1 MEEKIRKT
9 WIKIIERIIPRRI
22 LIYRKSILFY
32 SKILIIVIVEIAI
45 ILVFYLSGILRIT
58 KEMLY
63 WFFST
68 TAQSMAALFAVVGMF
83 AVFRHQ
89 NLEHKLRNL
98 YDSLKKKFLSYG
110 WIHYFGA
117 TGAESWEDS
126 IIANRAEEL
135 LEMKESRLPHD
146 IKFNIRMDV
155 LYIRH
160 HEKARN
166 AVLIKAKIP
175 LVAVLITFV
184 LSIIFISLTE
194 SFSKNIIG
202 LIILIVMLGLITF
215 SMVDLFYYLIYS
227 ISPIR
232 MKKKKEK
239 EDKEKKDSTNGSQR
253 T

>member
-1 MEEKIRKT
+1 
-9 WIKIIERIIPRRI
+9 
-22 LIYRKSILFY
+22 
-32 SKILIIVIVEIAI
+32 
-45 ILVFYLSGILRIT
+45 
-58 KEMLY
+58 
-63 WFFST
+63 
-68 TAQSMAALFAVVGMF
+68 
-83 AVFRHQ
+83 
-89 NLEHKLRNL
+89 
-98 YDSLKKKFLSYG
+98 
-110 WIHYFGA
+110 
-117 TGAESWEDS
+117 
-126 IIANRAEEL
+126 
-135 LEMKESRLPHD
+135 
-146 IKFNIRMDV
+146 MDV

-166 AVLIKAKIP
+166 GVLIKAKIP